1 MLEEA
6 KLSNLKRELIGYGT
20 LVENMLEN
28 TSAGLKLKDAAKLK
42 AVIEIDEAK
51 ANELELHFDEACIQ
65 LIAQHQPAAKSLRT
79 ILMVGNIS
87 INLERMADHVVS
99 VAESALELIT
109 RPPVKPLIDIP
120 NMTGIVVGMIRDA
133 ITAFINE
140 DDQLALEVCDR
151 DELVD
156 GLRTQIVRELI
167 TIMISEPTTIERS
180 LLLMKIASN
189 LERVADLCTN
199 IGEDVIYMVTGRVI
213 KHSKLSAAAPQ
224 D

>member
-6 KLSNLKRELIGYGT
+6 KLQTLKKELIGYGT

-28 TSAGLKLKDAAKLK
+28 ASEGLKRKDAEKLK
-42 AVIEIDEAK
+42 AVIAVDEPK

-87 INLERMADHVVS
+87 VNLERMADHVVS
-99 VAESALELIT
+99 VSEGALYLIEKA
-109 RPPVKPLIDIP
+109 PVKPLIDIP
-120 NMTGIVVGMIRDA
+120 NMTRIVVGMIRDA

-140 DDQLALEVCDR
+140 DDKLAFEICER

-156 GLRTQIVRELI
+156 GLRTQIIRELV
-167 TIMISEPTTIERS
+167 TIMIEDPTTIERS
-180 LLLMKIASN
+180 LQLMKIASN
-189 LERVADLCTN
+189 LERIADLCTN

-213 KHSKLSAAAPQ
+213 KHSKASV
-224 D
+224 